1 MLFLLFLYFLSLK
14 NSNWTAHQLWLG
26 SWLAE
31 DLQEVRLQLAAD
43 GFCWSHRSFNTSRCL
58 SCAAG
63 WLSFLL
69 ELHSN
74 TQDAHRSRFHS
85 AFVIHWLSCV
95 PRGGQRLVRKG
106 GFGQFPPPNE
116 ASLDSRRKEINTP
129 LKWTWST
136 KCIKAHLHHGSLK
149 HFLKS
154 NLIFDFI

>member
-1 MLFLLFLYFLSLK
+1 MLTCVQNLLQIVLLFKNSKKFLSSPFSAFSSFPLLSLSLK
-14 NSNWTAHQLWLG
+14 NSNWTARQLWLG

-31 DLQEVRLQLAAD
+31 DIQEVRLRLAAD

-69 ELHSN
+69 EQRSN

-95 PRGGQRLVRKG
+95 PRGGQRLVRKR
-106 GFGQFPPPNE
+106 GFRQFFSPP
-116 ASLDSRRKEINTP
+116 RKLP
-129 LKWTWST
+129 
-136 KCIKAHLHHGSLK
+136 
-149 HFLKS
+149 
-154 NLIFDFI
+154 